1 MDRNGSRVA
10 RYVARLKRK
19 AERELRATV
28 KGEKRWTEPAA
39 WKPAAYA
46 AAAPERGVTLEG
58 GPLREA
64 FERNL
69 GYLAEW
75 FAKSDRGSRP
85 ADEKN
90 WWETCLAASSEG
102 RMLGVAGHSLR
113 WGERAEA
120 RDILNTLI
128 DRIKARQTPAGY
140 CLPYPEEELRPN
152 TNGGMDERRNYD
164 RVNLTRG
171 LAAAGL
177 AGHPDALAIVRRFYD
192 WFNVSPYL
200 PYTLAGYFDASPER
214 ENSWAWPGELGSSHN
229 CSNGLEGHLLA
240 HLSAVGKPEDLVA
253 ALRYL
258 VQDWFL
264 EASARREPLS
274 LSHYPC
280 HVAHSY
286 VLLSYLFWLDMYRA
300 TGGEKFLQAALGAWE
315 IVRDHF
321 LHIGGSLAIC
331 ENTQGAY
338 PPDSYYLRVDHQ
350 HHTGETCG
358 SVFWAD
364 INHRLLQLF
373 PHDARY
379 ADEIEQV
386 VYNVILANQDAR
398 GHIRYHA
405 RLQGRKEEARS
416 INTCC
421 EVFGTPFIARLP
433 QYLYSLADDGLYVNL
448 FAPSSIAW
456 TQAGAPVSLRCAT
469 EFPFRPEVELR
480 VEAATPAAWRLR
492 LRVPTWAGAAM
503 PCRVN
508 GEPAGAGEPG
518 AFLVLDRVWRT
529 GDTVTFAL
537 PPAWRTVRYRGVDE
551 DAKHPRYALMK
562 GPVLMALTGA
572 DDLALTPDDL
582 LDRLR
587 EDAPLQARIEGI
599 ENARYQPYWT
609 IQDVTFTCFPTLRAT
624 EHTGAGVE
632 GRR

>member
-1 MDRNGSRVA
+1 MKTENIT
-10 RYVARLKRK
+10 RYVSQLSKK
-19 AERELRATV
+19 AQRELRATIMG
-28 KGEKRWTEPAA
+28 KKPCSEPDTRR
-39 WKPAAYA
+39 PAAYA
-46 AAAPERGVTLEG
+46 AAAPARGVTLDG
-58 GPLREA
+58 GPLRDA
-64 FERNL
+64 FEHNL
-69 GYLAEW
+69 CYLAEW
-75 FAKSDRGSRP
+75 FEMTGRCSRL

-90 WWETCLAASSEG
+90 WWEGCLSASSEG
-102 RMLGVAGHSLR
+102 RMLGVAGHCLR
-113 WGERAEA
+113 WEERAVA

-128 DRIKARQTPAGY
+128 DRIKARQTPQGY
-140 CLPYPEEELRPN
+140 CLPYPAEELRPS
-152 TNGGMDERRNYD
+152 TNPAMDERRNYD

-171 LAAAGL
+171 LVAAAL
-177 AGHPDALAIVRRFYD
+177 AGHPDALPILRRFYD
-192 WFNVSPYL
+192 WFNASPYL

-229 CSNGLEGHLLA
+229 CGNGLEGHLLVY
-240 HLSAVGKPEDLVA
+240 LSAVGKPDDLVA
-253 ALRYL
+253 AQRYL

-300 TGGEKFLQAALGAWE
+300 TGEAKFLQGALGAWE

-321 LHIGGSLAIC
+321 LHVGGSLAIC
-331 ENTQGAY
+331 ESTQGAY

-386 VYNVILANQDAR
+386 VYNVILANQEAR
-398 GHIRYHA
+398 GHIRFHT
-405 RLQGRKEEARS
+405 RLQGQKEEAKS
-416 INTCC
+416 MNTCC

-448 FAPSSIAW
+448 FAPSSITW
-456 TQAGAPVSLRCAT
+456 TQAGSPVTMRCAT

-480 VEAATPAAWRLR
+480 VEIATPASWKLR
-492 LRVPTWAGAAM
+492 IRVPGWSGESLA
-503 PCRVN
+503 CQVN
-508 GEPAGAGEPG
+508 GEYATSGAPG
-518 AFLVLDRVWRT
+518 TFIVLDRVWRD
-529 GDTVTFAL
+529 GDTVTFTL
-537 PPAWRTVRYRGVDE
+537 PKAWRTVRYRGADE
-551 DAKHPRYALMK
+551 DAEHPRYAVMK

-572 DDLALTPDDL
+572 DDLALSPDDL
-582 LDRLR
+582 LDCLR

-609 IQDVTFTCFPTLRAT
+609 IQGETFTCFPTLRAA

-632 GRR
+632 ARK